1 MEYTDRIINKE
12 QGDSIID
19 LMSRLAVSQEKIAGQ
34 TTGMNPA
41 EVAFANMCALH
52 RNGKVFSTKFY
63 YNSTNTTSAGIKLND
78 NAGMVASPSTD
89 TTESQDDYEQYM
101 LFQWWHCNYTRD
113 DDDGFAKLTVIEGY
127 PGYADTGNVDV
138 GSLNMTFY
146 WAVEDH
152 LADGYYILHVSD
164 TPHPELNLVP
174 WVDAVKQDGTVMPYY
189 IVSAYASVTAPDTYL
204 RSIHGQPAYNQ
215 SYRSMITSYP
225 KKGTGYHGAGACRN
239 TLGYIFLAIKYGT
252 KNVQKI
258 MAGCSNYSTQVAV
271 ALAETDVKRV
281 LVASQGAFLVGGTV
295 SVGDKG
301 TNTSTDRSN
310 AYMHNI
316 ADRVRISSIETVT
329 VESTSYI
336 ALNLDID
343 NAITST
349 ATTYVSAMP
358 AYSGWT
364 DDVIGHK
371 DGSPA
376 SNTDAKHPFR
386 IKGVEFLNGQY
397 IVASDTVLSM
407 QADFKHK
414 VYACARW
421 DTRLTTNIEASYS
434 LIGALPA
441 ADATGSD
448 FWEGGIDLD
457 TPTGAWFPS
466 SVGSSDS
473 LGTGDR
479 VYGTGSGTSGYRE
492 YLQSGSLRNGSY
504 GGFGFLGCGLGLSLG
519 GWDFAS
525 CD

>member
-1 MEYTDRIINKE
+1 MD
-12 QGDSIID
+12 
-19 LMSRLAVSQEKIAGQ
+19 
-34 TTGMNPA
+34 
-41 EVAFANMCALH
+41 ANENL
-52 RNGKVFSTKFY
+52 S
-63 YNSTNTTSAGIKLND
+63 
-78 NAGMVASPSTD
+78 ASPSTD
-89 TTESQDDYEQYM
+89 STEGTDDYENIPV
-101 LFQWWHCNYTRD
+101 FQWWHCNYKRD
-113 DDDGFAKLTVIEGY
+113 DD
-127 PGYADTGNVDV
+127 GYARPYSLEGDTDYKNTGNVDV
-138 GSLNMTFY
+138 GSLGMTFY
-146 WAVEDH
+146 WGVEQH
-152 LADGYYILHVSD
+152 IADGYYILHVSD
-164 TPHPELNLVP
+164 TPHAELSLVP

-189 IVSAYASVTAPDTYL
+189 IVSSYASVVAPDTYL

-215 SYRSMITSYP
+215 SYQSVITSYP
-225 KKGTGYHGAGACRN
+225 EKGTGYHGAGACRN

-258 MAGCSNYSTQVAV
+258 MAGCLYYGTQVAV

-281 LVASQGAFLVGGTV
+281 LVAAQGAFLVGGTV

-301 TNTSTDRSN
+301 TNTSTDRSD

-441 ADATGSD
+441 ADAPGSD

-473 LGTGDR
+473 LGTGDGA
-479 VYGTGSGTSGYRE
+479 YGTGSGTSGYRE
-492 YLQSGSLRNGSY
+492 YLQSGQLGSGSY
-504 GGFGFLGCGLGLSLG
+504 GGFGSLYCWYGLSG
-519 GWDFAS
+519 GYWDCAS

>member
-1 MEYTDRIINKE
+1 MSTNLGDFPTFEQMNESNVQLRRIA
-12 QGDSIID
+12 D
-19 LMSRLAVSQEKIAGQ
+19 AHAGV
-34 TTGMNPA
+34 TNGMNAA
-41 EVAFANMCALH
+41 EVAFSNLCALH
-52 RNGKVFSTKFY
+52 RTGKLFSTKFY
-63 YNSTNTTSAGIKLND
+63 FYATNTTSAGVKMND
-78 NAGMVASPSTD
+78 NAGLTATPSTD
-89 TTESQDDYEQYM
+89 TTVGQDDYEQYM
-101 LFQWWHCNYTRD
+101 LFNWYHCNYTRD
-113 DDDGFAKLTVIEGY
+113 ADGFAKLSVIEGY
-127 PGYADTGNVDV
+127 PGYKNTGNVDV

-146 WAVEDH
+146 WGVEQH
-152 LADGYYILHVSD
+152 IADGYYILHVSD
-164 TPHPELNLVP
+164 TPHAELGLVP
-174 WVDAVKQDGTVMPYY
+174 WVDAVKKDGTVMPYF
-189 IVSAYASVTAPDTYL
+189 IVSSYASVTAPDGFL

-215 SYRSMITSYP
+215 SYQSMITSYP
-225 KKGTGYHGAGACRN
+225 KKGTGYHGAGASRN
-239 TLGYIFLAIKYGT
+239 AFGYIFLAIKYGT

-258 MAGCSNYSTQVAV
+258 MAGCSDYSTQVAV

-295 SVGDKG
+295 SVGDIG
-301 TNTSTDRSN
+301 TNTSTARSY

-316 ADRVRISSIETVT
+316 ADRARISSIETVT

-473 LGTGDR
+473 LGTGGG

-492 YLQSGSLRNGSY
+492 YLQSGDLGNGSY
-504 GGFGFLGCGLGLSLG
+504 AGFGSLYCWYGLSDRY
-519 GWDFAS
+519 WSYAS

>member
-1 MEYTDRIINKE
+1 
-12 QGDSIID
+12 
-19 LMSRLAVSQEKIAGQ
+19 
-34 TTGMNPA
+34 
-41 EVAFANMCALH
+41 
-52 RNGKVFSTKFY
+52 
-63 YNSTNTTSAGIKLND
+63 
-78 NAGMVASPSTD
+78 
-89 TTESQDDYEQYM
+89 
-101 LFQWWHCNYTRD
+101 
-113 DDDGFAKLTVIEGY
+113 
-127 PGYADTGNVDV
+127 
-138 GSLNMTFY
+138 
-146 WAVEDH
+146 
-152 LADGYYILHVSD
+152 
-164 TPHPELNLVP
+164 
-174 WVDAVKQDGTVMPYY
+174 
-189 IVSAYASVTAPDTYL
+189 
-204 RSIHGQPAYNQ
+204 
-215 SYRSMITSYP
+215 
-225 KKGTGYHGAGACRN
+225 
-239 TLGYIFLAIKYGT
+239 
-252 KNVQKI
+252 
-258 MAGCSNYSTQVAV
+258 
-271 ALAETDVKRV
+271 
-281 LVASQGAFLVGGTV
+281 
-295 SVGDKG
+295 
-301 TNTSTDRSN
+301 
-310 AYMHNI
+310 MHNI

-414 VYACARW
+414 VYACAKW

-434 LIGALPA
+434 LIGTLPA
-441 ADATGSD
+441 AGSD
-448 FWEGGIDLD
+448 FWEGDIDLD

-479 VYGTGSGTSGYRE
+479 AYGTGPGTSGYRE
-492 YLQSGSLRNGSY
+492 YLQSGNLWGGSAD
-504 GGFGFLGCGLGLSLG
+504 GFGCLGCGRGLSG
-519 GWDFAS
+519 GSWGFAS